1 MDFRTFRI
9 NPQLTMESQRLALII
24 DDEPDICYLLGKMLS
39 SRSIVSISANSVQ
52 EGLSKLHEF
61 SPVLLFLD
69 IQLPD
74 GSGLD
79 SIPMIRNTF
88 PRITIVIMSAFD
100 GQAEKNT
107 AIQNGAD
114 FFLPKPFQQEIIDE
128 LVKTSL
134 LRSWNI

>member
-1 MDFRTFRI
+1 M
-9 NPQLTMESQRLALII
+9 
-24 DDEPDICYLLGKMLS
+24 
-39 SRSIVSISANSVQ
+39 Q

-61 SPVLLFLD
+61 SPVLLFMD

-79 SIPMIRNTF
+79 TIPMIRNTF

-100 GQAEKNT
+100 GPAEKNT

-134 LRSWNI
+134 LRS